1 MRKGVGVV
9 AGSWL
14 VLAVAFGCGDRGDPL
29 LTGHPGYPA
38 YARFC
43 KRCHGNEGDGKRA
56 SRMAERAIDLGSPAY
71 ADSADP
77 AAVRRIVAE
86 GRGRMKGYAETL
98 SGEEMDAVSHY
109 VLEMGTARSRPEAP

>member
-1 MRKGVGVV
+1 
-9 AGSWL
+9 
-14 VLAVAFGCGDRGDPL
+14 
-29 LTGHPGYPA
+29 
-38 YARFC
+38 
-43 KRCHGNEGDGKRA
+43 
-56 SRMAERAIDLGSPAY
+56 MAERAIDLGSPAY